1 MATKMGVR
9 EFRDSFTT
17 IAREATEPVIVTN
30 HDKIIGWF
38 TPSNRPPR
46 SVAEILGELKGVRRR
61 VEARGVDVAAR
72 MKALGLEDDKLF
84 DDPWVEAQPARRKR
98 KAAKRAK

>member
-30 HDKIIGWF
+30 HDKVVGWF
-38 TPSNRPPR
+38 TPANRPAHSIR
-46 SVAEILGELKGVRRR
+46 EILATLEDVRNR
-61 VEARGVDVAAR
+61 VEARGVEVGRR
-72 MKALGLEDDKLF
+72 MKELGLEDEALF
-84 DDPWVEAQPARRKR
+84 EDPWTEARPTKT
-98 KAAKRAK
+98 KHK